1 MEVFLVRIQVTDLPS
16 PSSDSTSTS
25 TTRSWDPVAQLFV
38 GQGAM
43 SHLLIQ
49 MAQEMNRRASEQG
62 GGDPSQSSGQ
72 GSASGSRKEMKDQ
85 KWIPSMPIASW
96 KNWTSRGKELSG
108 FKSWLEQ
115 FSGWLCL
122 SHDAYGPEMSHQLS
136 RSDSILRDHDQS
148 MRSKRLFHLLQQN
161 FTGHSKIENGS
172 MVPSL

>member
-1 MEVFLVRIQVTDLPS
+1 MRIQVIDLYQPKL
-16 PSSDSTSTS
+16 
-25 TTRSWDPVAQLFV
+25 RFHLHLHNKELEIQLHSCLW

-49 MAQEMNRRASEQG
+49 MAQEMNRRTVGQG
-62 GGDPSQSSGQ
+62 AGDPSQSSGQ
-72 GSASGSRKEMKDQ
+72 GSTSGGEPKRNEDGLK

-122 SHDAYGPEMSHQLS
+122 IHDAYGPELREAINSADPI
-136 RSDSILRDHDQS
+136 RSFRGHDQTHEEQE
-148 MRSKRLFHLLQQN
+148 RLFHLLQQ
-161 FTGHSKIENGS
+161 K
-172 MVPSL
+172 P